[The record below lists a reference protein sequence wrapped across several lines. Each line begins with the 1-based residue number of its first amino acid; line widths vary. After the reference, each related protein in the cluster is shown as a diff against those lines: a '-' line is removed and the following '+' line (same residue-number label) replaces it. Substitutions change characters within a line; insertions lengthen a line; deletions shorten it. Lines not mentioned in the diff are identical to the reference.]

1 MGLDQYLHAEKYI
14 SGYDHQREEQKNEYR
29 SLVESFGVGEF
40 VDPESPSA
48 YVKFTVAYWRK
59 ANAIHQW
66 FVNNCQG
73 GKDECQ
79 DTYVSREKLQ
89 ELLDLCKTV
98 GKSKKKAAELL
109 APQGGFFFGST
120 DIDQYY
126 FQDLKDTIEI
136 LEKCLTDKF
145 FESCDFYY
153 RSSW

>member
-1 MGLDQYLHAEKYI
+1 MGLDMYLEAEKY
-14 SGYDHQREEQKNEYR
+14 
-29 SLVESFGVGEF
+29 L
-40 VDPESPSA
+40 SA
-48 YVKFTVAYWRK
+48 YSPEDTEPREAIMKLFHGNTPKKIRFEAGYWRK